1 MIFILGFLS
10 GVMWL
15 YHSAT
20 SQSCPLCK
28 KEEITPKAMVDYRGI
43 CYISIQIFDVPE
55 NREWATPNFDIGRY
69 CSFFCGKYCF
79 VMLAISHSTTLQL
92 RVHGHIIFYEYF
104 VHKELQIIQ
113 IH

>member
-79 VMLAISHSTTLQL
+79 VMLAISHSTSSFF
-92 RVHGHIIFYEYF
+92 RKRF
-104 VHKELQIIQ
+104 VHFTQLKCISS
-113 IH
+113 

>member
-1 MIFILGFLS
+1 MNEENGDLYLGFLS

-69 CSFFCGKYCF
+69 CSFFCEKYCF
-79 VMLAISHSTTLQL
+79 VMLAISHSTISDLL
-92 RVHGHIIFYEYF
+92 FIIGKS
-104 VHKELQIIQ
+104 VA
-113 IH
+113 